1 MFFAYLSPM
10 AGEAEL
16 LKQIL
21 GMAGT
26 GGLSAASAVN
36 PYAAAANAV
45 PQLIQGGIGIAQAI
59 KGAKLA
65 KSTTRPW
72 MKAPAAQTEALFN
85 ARNMA
90 AGQAPGLNTAI
101 QQLAQSQ
108 AGSTSAIQNSGG
120 GGAER
125 LAALAMLDQ
134 NAGDQALDLGA
145 MQENWQAQQALNL
158 QNQLMQ
164 MAETQQR
171 QFMYNKDEPYRNIMQ
186 ASKEQTDA
194 GIQNIHG
201 AATGLGGT
209 FASAITKGA
218 KADVNALVDPA
229 AKTPDAM
236 TPGTGPVESVVEAD
250 PSKDY
255 LALLGINDPLKP
267 APNGPVESVV
277 EADPSKDY
285 LALLGINDPL
295 KPAPNGPAETI
306 ATNPLTKSPAPKINT
321 SGPGEP
327 IPFMGSVEPSDNE
340 MPALKRDLKTGN
352 FDPKVY
358 DPRTGKVLPKNSP
371 NSIAK
376 ANPNARIYGV
386 VPKPTFNPNQGMESY
401 DFNNLSSSEIYSPDG
416 NGPFPIGY
424 DPKTGVTSP
433 VAAPPKYNPQ
443 AALPEGPFPIGYDKN
458 GKIGQ
463 ALGSS
468 ANPKLLGGQAVFNN
482 LMKQLGLM

>member
-229 AKTPDAM
+229 AKAPDAM
-236 TPGTGPVESVVEAD
+236 TPGT
-250 PSKDY
+250 
-255 LALLGINDPLKP
+255 
-267 APNGPVESVV
+267 GPVESVV

-424 DPKTGVTSP
+424 DPKTGKISP
-433 VAAPPKYNPQ
+433 VAGPPNYNPQ
-443 AALPEGPFPIGYDKN
+443 AALPEGPSPVGYDKN

>member
-236 TPGTGPVESVVEAD
+236 TPGTGPVEPVVEAD

-267 APNGPVESVV
+267 T
-277 EADPSKDY
+277 
-285 LALLGINDPL
+285 
-295 KPAPNGPAETI
+295 PNGPAETI

-424 DPKTGVTSP
+424 D
-433 VAAPPKYNPQ
+433 
-443 AALPEGPFPIGYDKN
+443 KN

>member
-1 MFFAYLSPM
+1 M

-16 LKQIL
+16 LKQL
-21 GMAGT
+21 MGMAGT

-36 PYAAAANAV
+36 PYAAAANAI
-45 PQLIQGGIGIAQAI
+45 PQLIQGGIGVAQAI

-72 MKAPAAQTEALFN
+72 MNVPAAQTEALFN

-90 AGQAPGLNTAI
+90 TGQAPGLNTAM

-108 AGSTSAIQNSGG
+108 AGSISGIQNSGG

-125 LAALAMLDQ
+125 LAALTMLDQ
-134 NAGDQALDLGA
+134 NAGDQALNLGA
-145 MQENWQAQQALNL
+145 MQENWQAQQAMNL

-164 MAETQQR
+164 MAETQQK

-229 AKTPDAM
+229 ANP
-236 TPGTGPVESVVEAD
+236 SV
-250 PSKDY
+250 
-255 LALLGINDPLKP
+255 
-267 APNGPVESVV
+267 NGRQ
-277 EADPSKDY
+277 
-285 LALLGINDPL
+285 
-295 KPAPNGPAETI
+295 
-306 ATNPLTKSPAPKINT
+306 
-321 SGPGEP
+321 
-327 IPFMGSVEPSDNE
+327 MEPSVNTLNQQIDLDNMGPQGE
-340 MPALKRDLKTGN
+340 GPMN
-352 FDPKVY
+352 
-358 DPRTGKVLPKNSP
+358 
-371 NSIAK
+371 
-376 ANPNARIYGV
+376 
-386 VPKPTFNPNQGMESY
+386 GMESP
-401 DFNNLSSSEIYSPDG
+401 YSPSKTPILTPGADDAIQTDLSDRALTAEKVKAKYDMLDKDPISG
-416 NGPFPIGY
+416 KQMGSIFPNN
-424 DPKTGVTSP
+424 
-433 VAAPPKYNPQ
+433 NPSLEYANVQ
-443 AALPEGPFPIGYDKN
+443 LPMGMTKN

>member
-1 MFFAYLSPM
+1 M

-16 LKQIL
+16 LKQL
-21 GMAGT
+21 MGMAGT

-36 PYAAAANAV
+36 PYAAAANAI
-45 PQLIQGGIGIAQAI
+45 PQLIQGGIGVAQAI

-72 MKAPAAQTEALFN
+72 MNVPAAQTEALFN

-90 AGQAPGLNTAI
+90 TGQAPGLNTAM

-108 AGSTSAIQNSGG
+108 AGSISGIQNSGG

-125 LAALAMLDQ
+125 LAALTMLDQ
-134 NAGDQALDLGA
+134 NAGDQALNLGA
-145 MQENWQAQQALNL
+145 MQENWQAQQAMNL

-164 MAETQQR
+164 MAETQQK

-229 AKTPDAM
+229 ANPSVNGRQMEPSVNTLNQQIDLDNM
-236 TPGTGPVESVVEAD
+236 GPQGEG
-250 PSKDY
+250 PM
-255 LALLGINDPLKP
+255 
-267 APNGPVESVV
+267 NGLPV
-277 EADPSKDY
+277 D
-285 LALLGINDPL
+285 
-295 KPAPNGPAETI
+295 
-306 ATNPLTKSPAPKINT
+306 NPLAKGPAPKINT

-327 IPFMGSVEPSDNE
+327 IPFMGSVEPTDNE

-352 FDPKVY
+352 FDPNVY
-358 DPRTGKVLPKNSP
+358 DPKTGKVLPKNSP
-371 NSIAK
+371 NSIA
-376 ANPNARIYGV
+376 AA
-386 VPKPTFNPNQGMESY
+386 
-401 DFNNLSSSEIYSPDG
+401 DPDDMLRV
-416 NGPFPIGY
+416 FEKRS
-424 DPKTGVTSP
+424 DVR
-433 VAAPPKYNPQ
+433 
-443 AALPEGPFPIGYDKN
+443 
-458 GKIGQ
+458 
-463 ALGSS
+463 
-468 ANPKLLGGQAVFNN
+468 LLF
-482 LMKQLGLM
+482 LYR